1 MDPGLM
7 MRLTDFLS
15 VHVITESGD
24 NLGRVHDLR
33 AERSPRTL
41 KVTGL
46 IIGKLG
52 LLERLG
58 VGAPESGARIR
69 TQDVIP
75 WSAVVRADRRRVV
88 VRDDAARRQ

>member
-1 MDPGLM
+1 M
-7 MRLTDFLS
+7 MRLTDFLN
-15 VHVITESGD
+15 VQVITESGD
-24 NLGRVHDLR
+24 KLGRVHDLR

-41 KVTGL
+41 NVTGL
-46 IIGKLG
+46 VIGKLG

-88 VRDDAARRQ
+88 VRDDPARRQ

>member
-1 MDPGLM
+1 M
-7 MRLTDFLS
+7 MRLTDFLN
-15 VHVITESGD
+15 VQVITESGD
-24 NLGRVHDLR
+24 KLGRVHDLR

-41 KVTGL
+41 NVTGL
-46 IIGKLG
+46 VVGKLG

-58 VGAPESGARIR
+58 VGAPESSARIR

-75 WSAVVRADRRRVV
+75 WSAVVRAERREVV

>member
-1 MDPGLM
+1 M
-7 MRLTDFLS
+7 MRLTDFLN
-15 VHVITESGD
+15 VQVVTESGD
-24 NLGRVHDLR
+24 KLGRVHDLR
-33 AERSPRTL
+33 AERAPRTL

-69 TQDVIP
+69 TRDVIP

>member
-1 MDPGLM
+1 M
-7 MRLTDFLS
+7 MRLTGFLN
-15 VHVITESGD
+15 VQVITESGD
-24 NLGRVHDLR
+24 KLGRVHDLR
-33 AERSPRTL
+33 AERYPRTL
-41 KVTGL
+41 SVTGL
-46 IIGKLG
+46 VIGKLG

>member
-1 MDPGLM
+1 M
-7 MRLTDFLS
+7 MRLTDFLN

-24 NLGRVHDLR
+24 ELGRVHDLR
-33 AERSPRTL
+33 AERVPRTL

-46 IIGKLG
+46 VIGKLG

-88 VRDDAARRQ
+88 VRDDVARRQ

>member
-1 MDPGLM
+1 M
-7 MRLTDFLS
+7 MRLTGFLN
-15 VHVITESGD
+15 VQVITESGD
-24 NLGRVHDLR
+24 KLGRVHDLR

-41 KVTGL
+41 NVTGL
-46 IIGKLG
+46 VVGKLG

-69 TQDVIP
+69 TRDVIP

>member
-1 MDPGLM
+1 
-7 MRLTDFLS
+7 MRLTDFLN
-15 VHVITESGD
+15 VQVITESGD
-24 NLGRVHDLR
+24 TLGRVHDLR

-41 KVTGL
+41 NVTGL
-46 IIGKLG
+46 VIGKLG

>member
-1 MDPGLM
+1 M
-7 MRLTDFLS
+7 MRLTDFLN
-15 VHVITESGD
+15 VEVITESGD
-24 NLGRVHDLR
+24 KLGRVHDLR
-33 AERSPRTL
+33 AERSQRTL
-41 KVTGL
+41 NVTGL
-46 IIGKLG
+46 VVGKLG

-69 TQDVIP
+69 TRDVIP